1 MSISSLDSMYI
12 PRSYSFKNNVPFK
25 QTPVQFP
32 FQPQQYNSVPQT
44 VSAPISQEPSLG
56 SQLASSAMIMGPIM
70 GRHVIMHPIQSTAAA
85 KTAGKIYQSLLKK
98 GALDAMTSSQKVEV
112 FNTLYKAARNK
123 AAILKDGLRPAAD
136 TAKLASEFAKSQK
149 GYIDAIK
156 AGDTVAAAQNAA
168 QINTMA
174 SKGAKGLYGGVKDA
188 ATVIDAVKMLF
199 INKAGRFSWLL
210 KV

>member
-44 VSAPISQEPSLG
+44 VSTPIAKEPSLG

-70 GRHVIMHPIQSTAAA
+70 GRHVIMQPIQSTAAA

-98 GALDAMTSSQKVEV
+98 GALDAMTRDTMRKELIKIWQA
-112 FNTLYKAARNK
+112 TNK
-123 AAILKDGLRPAAD
+123 TIIFITHSVPEAVYLAD
-136 TAKLASEFAKSQK
+136 R
-149 GYIDAIK
+149 
-156 AGDTVAAAQNAA
+156 
-168 QINTMA
+168 
-174 SKGAKGLYGGVKDA
+174 
-188 ATVIDAVKMLF
+188 VI
-199 INKAGRFSWLL
+199 LL
-210 KV
+210 KEGQVAMDERIEIPRPRNTKDKK